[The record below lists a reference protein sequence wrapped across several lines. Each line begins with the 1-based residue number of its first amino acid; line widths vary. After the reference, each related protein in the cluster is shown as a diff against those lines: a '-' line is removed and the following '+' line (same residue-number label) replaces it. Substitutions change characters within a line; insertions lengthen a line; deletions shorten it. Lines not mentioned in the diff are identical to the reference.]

1 VHARK
6 KRLLSEVEEAGEG
19 GWVRMVER
27 GDETL
32 QIGLSSC
39 RKTKKK
45 KWWKKAKKEK
55 WKVREEEGGA
65 PLPQTT
71 VMMRA
76 QNEIWYR
83 SELEEQE
90 SFKYFSTNP
99 TYLIPSGKEPLMS
112 RYQTRA
118 LLAKS

>member
-1 VHARK
+1 
-6 KRLLSEVEEAGEG
+6 
-19 GWVRMVER
+19 
-27 GDETL
+27 
-32 QIGLSSC
+32 
-39 RKTKKK
+39 
-45 KWWKKAKKEK
+45 
-55 WKVREEEGGA
+55 VREEEGGA